1 MCLTENITTAIFN
14 QAIVTWLLL
23 LHQVPPSPPY
33 LRAKVLRRL
42 KQVGALPLKKSAY
55 LLPNTEDALEDFQW
69 ILNEI
74 RSDGGEAW
82 ILRADAVA
90 GLTDESIR
98 ESFRELRA
106 AEYQELLAEVSGNLG
121 NPPKLRKRYQE
132 IVKIDFFDAPG
143 KQEVLEAMKGTRV
156 AEFSGRRWVT
166 RRGIKVDRSAC
177 CWLIRRF
184 IDASAN
190 IEFVNPD
197 EYQHRAGEVR
207 FDMFEGEI
215 THEVDLCSFEV
226 LARSCGLEQ
235 PRLRA
240 IAEMVH
246 DLDLK
251 DGKFGRPETA
261 GVAAMLAGI
270 AARHESD
277 QKRMEEAMVLFD
289 ALYAQ
294 SG

>member
-1 MCLTENITTAIFN
+1 MAEVMVRMAAFAPTPSAMVRTRMTVVMIDRRRDLWANWTSWRSMCLTENITTAIFN

-106 AEYQELLAEVSGNLG
+106 AEYQELLAEVSGNL
-121 NPPKLRKRYQE
+121 
-132 IVKIDFFDAPG
+132 
-143 KQEVLEAMKGTRV
+143 
-156 AEFSGRRWVT
+156 
-166 RRGIKVDRSAC
+166 
-177 CWLIRRF
+177 
-184 IDASAN
+184 
-190 IEFVNPD
+190 
-197 EYQHRAGEVR
+197 
-207 FDMFEGEI
+207 
-215 THEVDLCSFEV
+215 
-226 LARSCGLEQ
+226 
-235 PRLRA
+235 
-240 IAEMVH
+240 
-246 DLDLK
+246 
-251 DGKFGRPETA
+251 
-261 GVAAMLAGI
+261 
-270 AARHESD
+270 
-277 QKRMEEAMVLFD
+277 
-289 ALYAQ
+289 
-294 SG
+294 